1 MKTKKHMK
9 RRHSRILRLY
19 RKHMSYPNA
28 ADPRYYRDKAIDF
41 ALTVAA
47 SMGTVTV
54 LMFLTTL
61 A

>member
-1 MKTKKHMK
+1 MKTIAVQNK
-9 RRHSRILRLY
+9 RKAIRPT
-19 RKHMSYPNA
+19 YPNA